1 MNQLL
6 LMTVSDDKKNGKN
19 TSNTD
24 EKKERNELPDA
35 QIDIKEILKNQESLE
50 HELQSLISQK
60 FAMES
65 ELTEV
70 KE

>member
-6 LMTVSDDKKNGKN
+6 LMTVSDDKKDGKN

-24 EKKERNELPDA
+24 EKKERNEIPDA

>member
-24 EKKERNELPDA
+24 EKKERNEIPDA

>member
-1 MNQLL
+1 
-6 LMTVSDDKKNGKN
+6 MTVSDDKKDGKN

-24 EKKERNELPDA
+24 EKKERNEIPDDK
-35 QIDIKEILKNQESLE
+35 IDIKEILKNQESLE

>member
-1 MNQLL
+1 
-6 LMTVSDDKKNGKN
+6 MTVSDDKKDGKN

-24 EKKERNELPDA
+24 EKKERNEIPDA

>member
-24 EKKERNELPDA
+24 EKKERNEIPDDK
-35 QIDIKEILKNQESLE
+35 IDIKEILKNQESLE

>member
-6 LMTVSDDKKNGKN
+6 LMTVSDDKKDGKN

-24 EKKERNELPDA
+24 EKKERNEIPDDK
-35 QIDIKEILKNQESLE
+35 IDIKEILKNQESLE